1 AGISSVTM
9 DAAKTV
15 KVLFAEEGVTPD
27 THPLTVLVSPG
38 GHIRS
43 EYGEGMEC
51 DSECMWDIPAG
62 ETVILRAVP
71 DEGYIFDGWQEDFTG
86 NTSIA
91 TVTMDGPKTLKAQFG
106 DGGVTPQ
113 TLPLTVLVSPGGHVR
128 SEYGTGLECYSECV
142 WDIKAGETVAI
153 RAVPDDGHR
162 FDGWQ
167 GDLTGNVS
175 IATVTM
181 DGPKNVKAVFAEGG
195 VTPEMRILTVS
206 VFPEGAGY
214 VDSPQAENLSCDST
228 ECRWPFSE
236 GEEVSLTAHS
246 NQEYRFERWEGDIEG
261 TKTDPWLT
269 MDSSKTVIAVFVKI
283 EQPQVLT
290 LSVTPAEAGYVDS
303 PQADNVSCSTDKCN
317 WSFLQD
323 ENIELRA
330 YANQEYRFERWE
342 GDIEETESPAWLIMD
357 SPKTVK
363 AVFTRIEQPKVLTVS
378 VSPAGSGYVDSPQA
392 ENLSCETEDC
402 KWTFNAGEEVELTAH
417 SKQNFRFERWEG
429 DIEDTAESIWVIM
442 DSAKTVRAVFAEID
456 EPQILTLSVSPAGA
470 GYVNS
475 PQAGNVSCKSGD
487 CKWSFDTGEEVELA
501 AYSNQGFLFEGWK
514 GDIEDTESSLWIIM
528 DSPITLEALF
538 TEIPES
544 QVLTLSVSPPG
555 AGYINSPQYDNLS
568 CKAGGC
574 EWHFTADAKVTLTA
588 HSDSDYQF
596 DHWEG
601 DLGGSYES
609 PTITMNDEK
618 TVTAVFTKIKRPKTL
633 TVSVSPP
640 GAGNVYSDPEGLSC
654 SSSNCTRDFPKGSEV
669 TLYARSDSGY
679 EFIRWEGDL
688 TGPDDSPTIEMSTD
702 KTVTAVFEPVQKP
715 QTLKVSVSPPGKGT
729 VKSWPEGIKCQSSDC
744 SVVFEHG
751 EEVTLQAQGESG
763 YQFDHWEGD
772 LTDQSN
778 FLLFDMDSD
787 KSVTAVFTAVQDTK
801 ILTVSV
807 EGGGYVDS
815 WPQGVNCPD
824 EKCEWKYPLDEEV
837 TLYANSKSGYQFDY
851 WEGDMGSY
859 DSLSVVM
866 DSDKQVTAVFSEIQ
880 IPKTLEI
887 SVIPWDG
894 GYVSSCPE
902 GIDCPDGNCKWN
914 FANDKTVTLSAHPY
928 SGYELYCW
936 VEGLIDVD
944 YDESFSMGWLEN
956 LVVVSSDESFS
967 INMGS
972 DKEITAVF
980 WQSDIESVEPGA
992 DALTMISLTYELY
1005 NPSSLSVFPEI
1016 NEDNYGKDYR
1026 IGTYDATIGT
1036 YHEYGPSL
1044 VLEPGRGCWVLARD
1058 GIDIT
1063 VQGTPVS
1070 LIKDFDLKLLYNS
1083 ETGDGWNMVACPN
1096 EKTYNW
1102 MSDIM
1107 VFQKDSSGIKGPM
1120 SVKSSSNDLVG
1131 KILWKWKDGTY
1142 CYFDPDDSYENEQY
1156 EPDYEANPFL
1166 MTPGEGYWVK
1176 AKKENVYLRFPGKTS
1191 RSGTKTLRRI
1201 KETRSGEATVTD
1213 SSDSPPA
1220 PVGGFSSGNSSKVE
1234 DSVGGCFIDTAAGTR
1249 QKRSFLQFFGI
1260 HPKQ

>member
-1 AGISSVTM
+1 RWEGDAESVENTVSITM
-9 DAAKTV
+9 DSSKTV
-15 KVLFAEEGVTPD
+15 TAVFAEEGVTPEQ
-27 THPLTVLVSPG
+27 PV
-38 GHIRS
+38 
-43 EYGEGMEC
+43 
-51 DSECMWDIPAG
+51 
-62 ETVILRAVP
+62 
-71 DEGYIFDGWQEDFTG
+71 
-86 NTSIA
+86 
-91 TVTMDGPKTLKAQFG
+91 
-106 DGGVTPQ
+106 
-113 TLPLTVLVSPGGHVR
+113 
-128 SEYGTGLECYSECV
+128 
-142 WDIKAGETVAI
+142 
-153 RAVPDDGHR
+153 
-162 FDGWQ
+162 
-167 GDLTGNVS
+167 
-175 IATVTM
+175 
-181 DGPKNVKAVFAEGG
+181 
-195 VTPEMRILTVS
+195 LTVS
-206 VFPEGAGY
+206 VFPEGAGTVVSMQAGNLSCDSDECVWAFSEGEEVGLRANPGQGFTFERWEGDAESTENTVSITMDSSKTVRAVFAEEGVTPEQPVLTVSVSPGGAGY
-214 VDSPQAENLSCDST
+214 VDSPQAENLSCDSA
-228 ECRWPFSE
+228 ECRWTFSE
-236 GEEVSLTAHS
+236 GEEVLLTAHS
-246 NQEYRFERWEGDIEG
+246 NQEYRFERWEGDTEG
-261 TKTDPWLT
+261 TETTVLLT
-269 MDSSKTVIAVFVKI
+269 MDSPKTVRAVFTRI
-283 EQPQVLT
+283 EQLQILT
-290 LSVTPAEAGYVDS
+290 VSVSPEGAGYIDS
-303 PQADNVSCSTDKCN
+303 PQAGDVSCNTGECN
-317 WSFLQD
+317 WSFSQD

-330 YANQEYRFERWE
+330 YANQEYRFEHWE
-342 GDIEETESPAWLIMD
+342 GGTEETESSAWLIMD
-357 SPKTVK
+357 SPKTVR
-363 AVFTRIEQPKVLTVS
+363 AVFTRIEQPKVLTIS
-378 VSPAGSGYVDSPQA
+378 ATPAGFGYVDSPQA

-402 KWTFNAGEEVELTAH
+402 KWTFNAGEEVKLTAH
-417 SKQNFRFERWEG
+417 SKQNFRFEKWEG
-429 DIEDTAESIWVIM
+429 DIEDTVETIWVIM
-442 DSAKTVRAVFAEID
+442 DSAVTVRAVFTEID

-475 PQAGNVSCKSGD
+475 PQTGDVSCKSGD
-487 CKWSFDTGEEVELA
+487 CKWSFDTGEEVKLA

-514 GDIEDTESSLWIIM
+514 GDIEDTSNSIWIIM
-528 DSPITLEALF
+528 NSPITLEALF
-538 TEIPES
+538 SKNDES

-555 AGYINSPQYDNLS
+555 AGYVNSPQYDNLL
-568 CKAGGC
+568 CEAGGY
-574 EWHFTADAKVTLTA
+574 EWQFTPDAKVTLTA
-588 HSDSDYQF
+588 HSDSEYQF

-601 DLGGSYES
+601 DLSGSYES
-609 PTITMNDEK
+609 PSITMNADK

-640 GAGNVYSDPEGLSC
+640 GAGKVDSDPEGLSC
-654 SSSNCTRDFPKGSEV
+654 NSSNCTRDFPKSSEV
-669 TLYARSDSGY
+669 TLYAQSDSGY

-688 TGPDDSPTIEMSTD
+688 TGPDDSPTIDMNTD

-729 VKSWPEGIKCQSSDC
+729 VKSWPEDIKCQSSDC
-744 SVVFEHG
+744 SMVFEHG

-763 YQFDHWEGD
+763 YQFAHWGGD

-778 FLLFDMDSD
+778 FLSVTMDSD
-787 KSVTAVFTAVQDTK
+787 KTVTAIFTPVQETK
-801 ILTVSV
+801 ILTVSA
-807 EGGGYVDS
+807 GDGGYVDS
-815 WPQGVNCPD
+815 RPQGVNCPD
-824 EKCEWKYPLDEEV
+824 DCVWEYPLDEEV

-851 WEGDMGSY
+851 WEGDLGSY

-866 DSDKQVTAVFSEIQ
+866 DSDKQVTAVFSKIQ

-887 SVIPWDG
+887 SVIPWGG
-894 GYVSSCPE
+894 GYVSSWPE

-914 FANDKTVTLSAHPY
+914 FANDETVTLSAHPY

-956 LVVVSSDESFS
+956 LVVVSYDESFS

-980 WQSDIESVEPGA
+980 WQSDIESVEPGT
-992 DALTMISLTYELY
+992 DALTMISFTYELY
-1005 NPSSLSVFPEI
+1005 NPSSLNVFPEI

-1070 LIKDFDLKLLYNS
+1070 LIKDFDLELLYNKD
-1083 ETGDGWNMVACPN
+1083 TDNGWNMVACPN

-1107 VFQKDSSGIKGPM
+1107 VFQEDSSGIIIKGPIFIR
-1120 SVKSSSNDLVG
+1120 SSSNDLVR
-1131 KILWKWKDGTY
+1131 KILWKWKDGAY
-1142 CYFDPDDSYENEQY
+1142 CYFDSDNSYNNC
-1156 EPDYEANPFL
+1156 DEANSFL
-1166 MTPGEGYWVK
+1166 MIPGEGYWVK

-1191 RSGTKTLRRI
+1191 RSKTLGRI
-1201 KETRSGEATVTD
+1201 KETRSDEATVTD